1 MPVIIA
7 FSIVAL
13 SMVAIL
19 YKTYLGYGIYPWY
32 VRLVFILFLI
42 VSITAPIICFKLRHY
57 ELNEYMAYLPKTL
70 YFLFGFVFILF
81 LITILRDLIWGMWD
95 VIRHTSLAEMKD
107 PAHLQTLNIIT
118 FIVCLLLS
126 IYGLYEAEKPAKIV
140 THDIVSAKI
149 KTPLKMVMISDLH
162 IDEDVSPIKIKNMV
176 NRINQLKPDTIVMV
190 GDLIDNTSAK
200 LYKQMEELKALKAP
214 KGTYFVLGN
223 HEFYNGA
230 FNWSLTFA
238 QMGFIFLNNT
248 GVKLEN
254 SDIFITGIPDI
265 NTAGNAG
272 MRVKLENALYGAQK
286 DDYVIMLSHTPKIAE
301 GITKE
306 NVDLQLSAHTHGG
319 QIYPFHYLAKQN
331 NDGHLAGFY
340 DENGVK
346 MYVSR
351 GTRYWGP
358 PMRIFA
364 PSEITV
370 FNFIPEKN
378 DDK

>member
-7 FSIVAL
+7 FSIIAL
-13 SMVAIL
+13 SMVVIL
-19 YKTYLGYGIYPWY
+19 YKTYFGYGQYSWY
-32 VRLVFILFLI
+32 TKLGFILFLT
-42 VSITAPIICFKLRHY
+42 VSIIAPIICFKLRHY
-57 ELNEYMAYLPKTL
+57 ELNGYLLYLPKIL

-81 LITILRDLIWGMWD
+81 LITILRDIFWLIWD
-95 VIRHTSLAEMKD
+95 VIRRTPLTEMKE
-107 PAHLQTLNIIT
+107 PAHLQTINIIT
-118 FIVCLLLS
+118 FICCLLLC
-126 IYGLYEAEKPAKIV
+126 IYGFYEAEKPAEIV
-140 THDIVSAKI
+140 THNIVSAKI
-149 KTPLKMVMISDLH
+149 KTPVKVVMLSDLH
-162 IDEDVSPIKIKNMV
+162 IEADVSPNRIKKMV
-176 NRINQLKPDTIVMV
+176 NRINKLDPDAIVLV
-190 GDLIDNTSAK
+190 GDLIDDTSVK
-200 LYKQMEELKALKAP
+200 LYKQMEALKELKAK
-214 KGTYFVLGN
+214 KGVFFVLGN

-230 FNWSLTFA
+230 MDWSLKLA
-238 QMGFIFLNNT
+238 YMGFAFLNNT
-248 GVKLEN
+248 GVKLDN
-254 SDIFITGIPDI
+254 SEIFIAGIPDI
-265 NTAGNAG
+265 NTVANGG
-272 MRVKLENALYGAQK
+272 MKVKLDNALYGAKK

-378 DDK
+378 DE